1 MVKGYNRRAR
11 GLMERIKWMM
21 MMTMVITVEVV
32 LGVIA
37 IYTPFPSIVMM
48 ITPSVTTIVTTMMM
62 RCIVWVD
69 AVDHNSRNDNSF

>member
-1 MVKGYNRRAR
+1 MKRYNRRAR

-21 MMTMVITVEVV
+21 MMMAEVV

-37 IYTPFPSIVMM
+37 FDTPFASIVM
-48 ITPSVTTIVTTMMM
+48 ITPITVTTIVMSLMM

-69 AVDHNSRNDNSF
+69 AVDHNGSNHNSF